1 MHFNVWLLALCQSLA
16 FAVVPMLMF
25 IGSLIGAE
33 LATNPDLA
41 TLPIAAMVVGT
52 AVGTV
57 PTSIITKQLGRKYTY
72 ILFTLVGTAA
82 CGSIGLAL
90 ELKSFL
96 LFCIS
101 TGIIGICLAAIQQFR
116 FAAMESVAMDK
127 GPSAASIVLLGGV
140 IAAVIGPELAVMGKT
155 YTNVEYQGSFW
166 LAGASF
172 LLASLFLLLLR
183 STASNTTDKE
193 NHTGRS
199 LGAVFKNNRMLWLAI
214 GSGAAG
220 YAIMTFVMT
229 ATPISMHH
237 HHGHSLVD
245 TKWVIQSHISAMFL
259 PSLITPFIIRKI
271 GIKAV
276 MLAGLACYGFTIV
289 IGLADTSVMGYW
301 SQLIMLGIGW
311 NFLFVAG
318 TSLLPLT
325 YQTGEQFKIQ
335 GVNDGIVFTM
345 QAFASLTS
353 GLIISNS
360 GWSSVLLLCIPPM
373 VVMLLLLWMNTR
385 SLEHAATNS

>member
-116 FAAMESVAMDK
+116 FAAMESVAMNK

-199 LGAVFKNNRMLWLAI
+199 LGAVFKDNRMLWLAI

-373 VVMLLLLWMNTR
+373 VVMLLLLSMNTR